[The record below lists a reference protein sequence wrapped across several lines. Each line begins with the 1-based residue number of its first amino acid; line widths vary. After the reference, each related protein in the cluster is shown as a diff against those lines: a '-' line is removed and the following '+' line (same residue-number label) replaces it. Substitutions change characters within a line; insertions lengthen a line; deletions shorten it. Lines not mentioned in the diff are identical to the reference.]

1 MKKYKSLLNQE
12 TNTSGLYTFSV
23 SLEKP
28 KPPFKI
34 KLPRLKI
41 EIKRKCHYAQLIKI
55 GFYHLNYIIYLKYGK
70 CIMGKSQYQ
79 RISANYLHNLHHASY
94 FCFNR
99 QTVFRGLTLAQGTL
113 PQEIPEKWAAML
125 MLQSKL
131 PKMPLHHQET
141 CLSQL
146 LQPQQRDQTKCSVP
160 TSWKHKFGN
169 SPVH

>member
-1 MKKYKSLLNQE
+1 MVTTYFGQPRFHTSPDLAVNNCFNTKVLMKKYKSLLNQE

-41 EIKRKCHYAQLIKI
+41 EIKRKCHYAQFIKI

-99 QTVFRGLTLAQGTL
+99 QTVFRGLTLA
-113 PQEIPEKWAAML
+113 
-125 MLQSKL
+125 
-131 PKMPLHHQET
+131 
-141 CLSQL
+141 
-146 LQPQQRDQTKCSVP
+146 
-160 TSWKHKFGN
+160 
-169 SPVH
+169 